1 MPCSSSRNL
10 DPKNFRLE
18 RNENSPR
25 VRREQTEKKKPEN
38 NNNNREIKAIL
49 SYRQKMLTNAANR
62 LVVLQRAIQPA
73 SGFAPTLGLRS
84 SFKIQ
89 SRNLAT
95 VAVSADQSSSTSRTS
110 SLPSIS
116 NIEAAWKEMSPQEQ
130 ESIFHHLEGLQ
141 KKDWTQLSLDEKKA
155 SYWVSFGPHG
165 PREPLHA
172 PGSGVKL
179 LLGITGCISAA
190 IALFV
195 LIRSASPELPRTMTK
210 EWQEAATQRAIDQ
223 KMDPFTGASAQGEKA
238 KTFVQSK

>member
-1 MPCSSSRNL
+1 M
-10 DPKNFRLE
+10 
-18 RNENSPR
+18 
-25 VRREQTEKKKPEN
+25 
-38 NNNNREIKAIL
+38 L
-49 SYRQKMLTNAANR
+49 SNAANR
-62 LVVLQRAIQPA
+62 LVILQRAIQTPHLLPTA
-73 SGFAPTLGLRS
+73 SSNLAPLGLRS
-84 SFKIQ
+84 GLKTVG
-89 SRNLAT
+89 SRKLAT
-95 VAVSADQSSSTSRTS
+95 VAVSADQSSSTSTTS

-172 PGSGVKL
+172 PGSGIKL
-179 LLGITGCISAA
+179 LLGITGCVSAA

-195 LIRSASPELPRTMTK
+195 LIRSASPDLPRTMTK
-210 EWQEAATQRAIDQ
+210 EWQEAATERAIEQ

>member
-1 MPCSSSRNL
+1 
-10 DPKNFRLE
+10 
-18 RNENSPR
+18 
-25 VRREQTEKKKPEN
+25 
-38 NNNNREIKAIL
+38 
-49 SYRQKMLTNAANR
+49 MLINAANR
-62 LVVLQRAIQPA
+62 LVVLHRAIQPA

-84 SFKIQ
+84 SFKFKVE
-89 SRNLAT
+89 T
-95 VAVSADQSSSTSRTS
+95 
-110 SLPSIS
+110 SLPSQFLLINLRLPLELLPYHRS
-116 NIEAAWKEMSPQEQ
+116 IEAAWKEMSPQEQ